1 MNGETAK
8 ESEDWFDAGFL
19 DRLRAMFLRLR
30 KRRTPR
36 RRLMQPNPASGLT
49 REFKDYRHYGRQDDY
64 RSIDWKLYARLDR
77 LFVRLYEEVR
87 EFHVHVIVDAS
98 ASMARPFPEKRN
110 TALRLAVALSYL
122 GLIGQHRVSVY
133 AMRNRVTDI
142 LPPLK
147 GQGHIHRVIDALR
160 GLEFD
165 GTTRLREAF
174 GTFKPTRQ
182 RHGVIFVLSDLI
194 GQNPDAVEEALRHV
208 GLWPGES
215 HVIHLF
221 HPAEQSP
228 ELEGEVRLVDVET
241 GEARKLW
248 LTRQDLRRYREA
260 FDAYLHVAERA
271 CVSRQVDYL
280 AWRTDGSFE
289 ELFLELMGRGS
300 VLAGQR

>member
-1 MNGETAK
+1 MK
-8 ESEDWFDAGFL
+8 EEVSGNAEDWMDPGFL

-30 KRRTPR
+30 KRRVQR
-36 RRLMQPNPASGLT
+36 RRNVLPNPASGLT
-49 REFKDYRHYGRQDDY
+49 REFKDYRHYVRQDDY
-64 RSIDWKLYARLDR
+64 RSIDWKLYARLER

-87 EFHVHVIVDAS
+87 EFHVHVVVDAS
-98 ASMARPFPEKRN
+98 TSMARPFGEKRS
-110 TALRLAVALSYL
+110 TALRLALALSYL
-122 GLIGQHRVSVY
+122 GLVSQHRVSLY

-147 GQGHIHRVIDALR
+147 GQGHIHRVMEALR

-174 GTFKPTRQ
+174 GTFRPSRQ

-208 GLWPGES
+208 GLWPGET

-221 HPAEQSP
+221 HPWEQSP

-248 LTRQDLRRYREA
+248 LTRQDLRRYRET

-271 CVSRQVDYL
+271 CASRQVDYL

-289 ELFLELMGRGS
+289 EMFLELMGRGS
-300 VLAGQR
+300 VLAGHG